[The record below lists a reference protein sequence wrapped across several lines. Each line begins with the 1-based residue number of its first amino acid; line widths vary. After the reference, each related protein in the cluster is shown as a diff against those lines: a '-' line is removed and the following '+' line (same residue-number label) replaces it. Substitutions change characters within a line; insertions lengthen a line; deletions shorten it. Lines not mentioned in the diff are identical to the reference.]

1 MSIAAGVA
9 RFGQRQAEAL
19 MTSTC
24 AITHSVPATPAV
36 DPETGLE
43 NDPVVTTTYSGPC
56 RLRFPYVR
64 PEQALP
70 EGQQLGKE
78 RGILSLP
85 VSGSDA
91 VGVNDIVTITGN
103 PLDPDSVGTQLRIMG
118 PFMETYAT
126 ARRFP
131 AEVVA

>member
-1 MSIAAGVA
+1 MSAGGAAAAG
-9 RFGQRQAEAL
+9 RLLAERM
-19 MTSTC
+19 MTSMCTVTRET
-24 AITHSVPATPAV
+24 AAVPAV

-85 VSGSDA
+85 TAGSDA
-91 VGVNDIVTITGN
+91 VTVNDIVTITAN

>member
-1 MSIAAGVA
+1 MSAGNAALAG
-9 RFGQRQAEAL
+9 RQLAERI

-24 AITHSVPATPAV
+24 TVTRTTPGTPAI

-43 NDPVVTTTYSGPC
+43 TEPTVTTVYDGPC

-85 VSGSDA
+85 TTGSDA
-91 VGVNDIVTITGN
+91 VTVNDIVTITGN